1 MRQIKTYSRKPKRSI
16 KPFLI
21 AFCVCIL
28 ACAAISGSLAWLIS
42 TPEQVVNSF
51 TPGVVTIEVD
61 ETFDDEH
68 TTKQNVSIKNTGNV
82 PAYIRVAL
90 VPAWVDD
97 EGNIAAK
104 PASLE
109 QLDNDCNIAWGED
122 GNGYEA
128 DWFIGAD
135 GFYYCKTFINP
146 GKSTPI
152 LIKSCTVKDGEHE
165 YDFELQVIASAV
177 QSLPTST
184 VETVWPVVVDPDG
197 RLANKIQGGN

>member
-1 MRQIKTYSRKPKRSI
+1 MRQIKTYSRKPKRSV

-28 ACAAISGSLAWLIS
+28 ACAAVSGSLAWLTS

-61 ETFDDEH
+61 EKFDS
-68 TTKQNVSIKNTGNV
+68 TTKSDVRIKNTGNV

-104 PASLE
+104 PASLK
-109 QLDNDCNIAWGED
+109 LNDDCNIAWGKD
-122 GNGYEA
+122 GSGYEA
-128 DWFIGAD
+128 DWFIGSD
-135 GFYYCKTFINP
+135 GFYYCKTVIEP
-146 GKSTPI
+146 GGSTPI
-152 LIKSCTVKDGEHE
+152 LIKSCTVNGGEHE

-184 VETVWPVVVDPDG
+184 VETVWPVVVDTDG
-197 RLANKIQGGN
+197 TLAKKIQGGN

>member
-1 MRQIKTYSRKPKRSI
+1 MRQIKTYSRKPKRSV

-28 ACAAISGSLAWLIS
+28 ACAAVSGSLAWLIS
-42 TPEQVVNSF
+42 APGPVVNEF
-51 TPGVVTIEVD
+51 TPGEVTIQVD
-61 ETFDDEH
+61 ETFDGS
-68 TTKQNVSIKNTGNV
+68 TKSDVRIENTGNV

-104 PASLE
+104 PASLDDCTIT
-109 QLDNDCNIAWGED
+109 LGDNFNQF
-122 GNGYEA
+122 
-128 DWFIGAD
+128 WFEGTD

-146 GKSTPI
+146 DESTPI
-152 LIKSCTVKDGEHE
+152 LIKSCTVNGEEHE

-184 VETVWPVVVDPDG
+184 VEAVWPVVVDTDG
-197 RLANKIQGGN
+197 TLAKNEQGGN

>member
-28 ACAAISGSLAWLIS
+28 ACAAVSGSLAWLIS

-61 ETFDDEH
+61 EKFDS
-68 TTKQNVSIKNTGNV
+68 TTKSDVRIKNTGNV

-109 QLDNDCNIAWGED
+109 QLHNDCNIAWGED
-122 GNGYEA
+122 CNGYEA
-128 DWFIGAD
+128 DWFIGSD
-135 GFYYCKTFINP
+135 GFYYCKTVINP

-152 LIKSCTVKDGEHE
+152 LIKSCTVKGEEHE

-184 VETVWPVVVDPDG
+184 VGEVWPVVVGTDG
-197 RLANKIQGGN
+197 TLAKKIQGGN

>member
-28 ACAAISGSLAWLIS
+28 ACAAVSGSLAWLTS

-51 TPGVVTIEVD
+51 TPGVVTIQVD
-61 ETFDDEH
+61 EKFDGS
-68 TTKQNVSIKNTGNV
+68 TKSNVRIKNTGNV

-90 VPAWVDD
+90 IPAWVDD

-104 PASLE
+104 PASLK
-109 QLDNDCNIAWGED
+109 LNDDCNIAWGKV
-122 GNGYEA
+122 GNGYED
-128 DWFIGAD
+128 DWFIGSD
-135 GFYYCKTFINP
+135 GFYYCKTVIEP
-146 GKSTPI
+146 GASTPI
-152 LIKSCTVKDGEHE
+152 LIKSCTVKGEEHE

-184 VETVWPVVVDPDG
+184 VEKVWPVVVSTDG
-197 RLANKIQGGN
+197 TLAKKEQGGN

>member
-1 MRQIKTYSRKPKRSI
+1 MRQIKTYSRKPKRSV

-28 ACAAISGSLAWLIS
+28 ACAAVSGSLAWLTS
-42 TPEQVVNSF
+42 TPGPVVNEF
-51 TPGVVTIEVD
+51 IPGEVTIQVD
-61 ETFDDEH
+61 EKFDGS
-68 TTKQNVSIKNTGNV
+68 TKSNVRIKNTGNV

-104 PASLE
+104 PASLK
-109 QLDNDCNIAWGED
+109 LNDDCNIAWGKD
-122 GNGYEA
+122 GSGYEA
-128 DWFIGAD
+128 DWFIGSD

-146 GKSTPI
+146 GESTPI

-184 VETVWPVVVDPDG
+184 VEKVWRAVVVGPNG
-197 RLANKIQGGN
+197 KLAKKEQGGN

>member
-1 MRQIKTYSRKPKRSI
+1 MRQINTYSRKPKRSI

-28 ACAAISGSLAWLIS
+28 SCAAVSGSLAWLIS
-42 TPEQVVNSF
+42 TPEPVVNEF
-51 TPGVVTIEVD
+51 TPGEVTIQVD
-61 ETFDDEH
+61 EKFDDEH

-90 VPAWVDD
+90 IPAWVDD

-104 PASLE
+104 PASLK
-109 QLDNDCNIAWGED
+109 LNDDCNIAWGKD
-122 GNGYEA
+122 GNGYEN
-128 DWFIGAD
+128 DWFIGSD
-135 GFYYCKTFINP
+135 GFYYCKTVIEP
-146 GKSTPI
+146 DESTPI
-152 LIKSCTVKDGEHE
+152 LIKSCTVKGEGHE

-184 VETVWPVVVDPDG
+184 VGEVWPVVVGTDG
-197 RLANKIQGGN
+197 TLAKKQQGGN

>member
-28 ACAAISGSLAWLIS
+28 ACAAVSGSLAWLIS
-42 TPEQVVNSF
+42 TPGPVVNEF
-51 TPGVVTIEVD
+51 TPGEVTIQVD
-61 ETFDDEH
+61 ETFNG
-68 TTKQNVSIKNTGNV
+68 TTKQNVRIKNTGNV

-128 DWFIGAD
+128 DWFIGSD
-135 GFYYCKTFINP
+135 GFYYCKTVIEP
-146 GKSTPI
+146 DGSTPI

-165 YDFELQVIASAV
+165 YDFELQLIASAV

-184 VETVWPVVVDPDG
+184 VETVWPVVVCTDG
-197 RLANKIQGGN
+197 TLAKTEQGGN

>member
-28 ACAAISGSLAWLIS
+28 ACAAVSGSLAWLTS
-42 TPEQVVNSF
+42 TPGPVVNEF
-51 TPGVVTIEVD
+51 IPGEVTIQVD
-61 ETFDDEH
+61 EKFDS
-68 TTKQNVSIKNTGNV
+68 TTKSDVSIKNTGDV

-109 QLDNDCNIAWGED
+109 LNDDCNIAWGKD
-122 GNGYEA
+122 GSGYED
-128 DWFIGAD
+128 DWFIGSD
-135 GFYYCKTFINP
+135 GFYYCKTVIEP
-146 GKSTPI
+146 GEYTPI

-184 VETVWPVVVDPDG
+184 VETVWPVVVCTDG
-197 RLANKIQGGN
+197 TLAKKEQGGN

>member
-1 MRQIKTYSRKPKRSI
+1 MRQINTYSRKPKRSV

-28 ACAAISGSLAWLIS
+28 ACAAVSGSLAWLTS

-61 ETFDDEH
+61 EKFDS
-68 TTKQNVSIKNTGNV
+68 TTKSDVRIKNTGNV

-122 GNGYEA
+122 GNGYEN

-135 GFYYCKTFINP
+135 GFYYCKTVINP
-146 GKSTPI
+146 GEYTPI
-152 LIKSCTVKDGEHE
+152 LIKSCTVKDGEHK

-184 VETVWPVVVDPDG
+184 VGEVWPVVVGTDG
-197 RLANKIQGGN
+197 TLANKIQGGN

>member
-1 MRQIKTYSRKPKRSI
+1 MRQINTYSRKPKRSV

-28 ACAAISGSLAWLIS
+28 ACAAVSGSLAWLIS
-42 TPEQVVNSF
+42 APGPVVNTF
-51 TPGVVTIEVD
+51 TPGAVTIQVD
-61 ETFDDEH
+61 ETFDGS
-68 TTKQNVSIKNTGNV
+68 TKSDVSIKNTGTV

-109 QLDNDCNIAWGED
+109 LKDDCNIAWGKV
-122 GNGYEA
+122 GNGYED
-128 DWFIGAD
+128 DWFIGSD
-135 GFYYCKTFINP
+135 GFYYCKTVIEP
-146 GKSTPI
+146 DGSTPI
-152 LIKSCTVKDGEHE
+152 LIKSCTVKDGEHK
-165 YDFELQVIASAV
+165 YDFELQIIASAV

-184 VETVWPVVVDPDG
+184 VGEVWPVVVGPDG
-197 RLANKIQGGN
+197 TLAKKIQGGN

>member
-42 TPEQVVNSF
+42 APGPVVNEF
-51 TPGVVTIEVD
+51 IPGEVTIEVD
-61 ETFDDEH
+61 EKFDAS
-68 TTKQNVSIKNTGNV
+68 TKSDVRIKNTGNV

-104 PASLE
+104 PASLK
-109 QLDNDCNIAWGED
+109 LNDDCNIAWGKD
-122 GNGYEA
+122 GSGYEA
-128 DWFIGAD
+128 DWFIGSD

-146 GKSTPI
+146 DKSTPI

-184 VETVWPVVVDPDG
+184 VETVWPVVVGTDG
-197 RLANKIQGGN
+197 TLANKIQGGN

>member
-42 TPEQVVNSF
+42 APGPVVNEF
-51 TPGVVTIEVD
+51 TPGEVTIQVD
-61 ETFDDEH
+61 ETFDDGH

-90 VPAWVDD
+90 IPAWVDD
-97 EGNIAAK
+97 KGNIAAK
-104 PASLE
+104 PASL
-109 QLDNDCNIAWGED
+109 DNCNITWGNN
-122 GNGYEA
+122 GNGYED
-128 DWFIGAD
+128 DWFIGSD

-146 GKSTPI
+146 DKSTPI

-177 QSLPTST
+177 QSLPTTT
-184 VETVWPVVVDPDG
+184 VEKVWPAVVVDTDG
-197 RLANKIQGGN
+197 KLAKKEQGGN

>member
-1 MRQIKTYSRKPKRSI
+1 MRQIKTYSRKPKRSV

-28 ACAAISGSLAWLIS
+28 ACAAVSGSLAWLTS
-42 TPEQVVNSF
+42 TPGPVVNEF
-51 TPGVVTIEVD
+51 IPGEVTIQVD

-109 QLDNDCNIAWGED
+109 LNDDCNIAWGKD
-122 GNGYEA
+122 GSGYEA
-128 DWFIGAD
+128 DWFIGSD
-135 GFYYCKTFINP
+135 GFYYCKTVIEP
-146 GKSTPI
+146 GASTPI
-152 LIKSCTVKDGEHE
+152 LIKSCTVKGEEHE

-177 QSLPTST
+177 QSLPTTT
-184 VETVWPVVVDPDG
+184 VEAVWPVVVSTDG
-197 RLANKIQGGN
+197 TLAKNEQGGN

>member
-28 ACAAISGSLAWLIS
+28 ACAAVSGSLAWLIS
-42 TPEQVVNSF
+42 APGPVVNEF
-51 TPGVVTIEVD
+51 IPGEVTIQVD
-61 ETFDDEH
+61 ETFNG
-68 TTKQNVSIKNTGNV
+68 TTKQNVRIKNTGNV

-104 PASLE
+104 PASLK
-109 QLDNDCNIAWGED
+109 LNDDCNIAWGKD
-122 GNGYEA
+122 GSGYEA
-128 DWFIGAD
+128 DWFIGSD
-135 GFYYCKTFINP
+135 GFYYCKTVIEP
-146 GKSTPI
+146 HGSTPI

-184 VETVWPVVVDPDG
+184 VEKVWPVVVSTDG
-197 RLANKIQGGN
+197 TLAKKEQGGN

>member
-1 MRQIKTYSRKPKRSI
+1 MRQIKTYSRKPKRSV

-28 ACAAISGSLAWLIS
+28 SCAAVSGSLAWLIS
-42 TPEQVVNSF
+42 TPEPVVNEF
-51 TPGVVTIEVD
+51 TPGEVTIQVD
-61 ETFDDEH
+61 EKFDGS
-68 TTKQNVSIKNTGNV
+68 TKSNVRIKNTGNV

-90 VPAWVDD
+90 IPAWVDD

-104 PASLE
+104 PASL
-109 QLDNDCNIAWGED
+109 NDCTITWGED

-128 DWFIGAD
+128 DWFIGSD

-146 GKSTPI
+146 DKSTPI
-152 LIKSCTVKDGEHE
+152 LIKSCTVKGEGHE

-184 VETVWPVVVDPDG
+184 VGEVWPVVVGTDG
-197 RLANKIQGGN
+197 TLANKIQGGN

>member
-1 MRQIKTYSRKPKRSI
+1 MRQIKTYSRKPKRSV

-28 ACAAISGSLAWLIS
+28 ACVTVSGSLAWLIS
-42 TPEQVVNSF
+42 TPEPVVNEF
-51 TPGVVTIEVD
+51 TPGEVTIQVD
-61 ETFDDEH
+61 ETFNG
-68 TTKQNVSIKNTGNV
+68 TTKSDVRIKNTGNV

-97 EGNIAAK
+97 KGNIAAK
-104 PASLE
+104 PASLK
-109 QLDNDCNIAWGED
+109 LDCDITWGED

-128 DWFIGAD
+128 DWFIGSD
-135 GFYYCKTFINP
+135 GFYYCKTVIEP
-146 GKSTPI
+146 DGSTPI
-152 LIKSCTVKDGEHE
+152 LIKSCTVNGGEHE

-184 VETVWPVVVDPDG
+184 VEKVWPVVVSTDG
-197 RLANKIQGGN
+197 TLAKNEQGGN

>member
-42 TPEQVVNSF
+42 APGPVVNEF
-51 TPGVVTIEVD
+51 IPGEVTIEVD
-61 ETFDDEH
+61 EKFDAS
-68 TTKQNVSIKNTGNV
+68 TKSDVRIKNTGNV

-104 PASLE
+104 PASLK
-109 QLDNDCNIAWGED
+109 LNDDCNIAWGKD
-122 GNGYEA
+122 GSGYEA
-128 DWFIGAD
+128 DWFIGSD
-135 GFYYCKTFINP
+135 GFYYCKTVIEP
-146 GKSTPI
+146 GASTPI

-184 VETVWPVVVDPDG
+184 VETVWPVVVGTDG
-197 RLANKIQGGN
+197 TLANKIQGGN

>member
-1 MRQIKTYSRKPKRSI
+1 MRQIKTYSRKPKRSV

-28 ACAAISGSLAWLIS
+28 ACAAVSGSLAWLIS
-42 TPEQVVNSF
+42 TPGPVVNEF
-51 TPGVVTIEVD
+51 TPGEVTIQVD
-61 ETFDDEH
+61 ETFNG
-68 TTKQNVSIKNTGNV
+68 TTKSDVRIKNTGNV

>member
-1 MRQIKTYSRKPKRSI
+1 MRQIKTYSRKPKRSV

-28 ACAAISGSLAWLIS
+28 ACAAVSGSLAWLTS
-42 TPEQVVNSF
+42 TPGPVVNEF
-51 TPGVVTIEVD
+51 IPGEVTIQVD
-61 ETFDDEH
+61 ETFDDGH

-109 QLDNDCNIAWGED
+109 LNDDCNIAWGKD
-122 GNGYEA
+122 GSGYEA
-128 DWFIGAD
+128 DWFIGSD
-135 GFYYCKTFINP
+135 GFYYCKTVIEP
-146 GKSTPI
+146 GASTPI
-152 LIKSCTVKDGEHE
+152 LIKSCTVKGEEHE

-184 VETVWPVVVDPDG
+184 VEKVWPVVVSTDG
-197 RLANKIQGGN
+197 TLAKKEQGGN

>member
-42 TPEQVVNSF
+42 APGPVVNEF
-51 TPGVVTIEVD
+51 IPGEVTIQVD
-61 ETFDDEH
+61 ETFDGS
-68 TTKQNVSIKNTGNV
+68 TKSDVSIENTGNV

-104 PASLE
+104 PASLK
-109 QLDNDCNIAWGED
+109 LDCDITWGKV
-122 GNGYEA
+122 GNGYED
-128 DWFIGAD
+128 DWFIGSD
-135 GFYYCKTFINP
+135 GFYYCKTVIEP

-184 VETVWPVVVDPDG
+184 VGEVWPVVVGTDG
-197 RLANKIQGGN
+197 TLAKKIQGGN

>member
-42 TPEQVVNSF
+42 APGPVVNEF
-51 TPGVVTIEVD
+51 IPGEVTIQVD
-61 ETFDDEH
+61 ETFDDGH

-109 QLDNDCNIAWGED
+109 LNDDCNIAWGKD
-122 GNGYEA
+122 GSGYEA
-128 DWFIGAD
+128 DWFIGSD
-135 GFYYCKTFINP
+135 GFYYCKTVIEP
-146 GKSTPI
+146 GASTPI
-152 LIKSCTVKDGEHE
+152 LIKSCTVKGEEHE

-177 QSLPTST
+177 QSLPTTT
-184 VETVWPVVVDPDG
+184 VETVWPVVVNTDG
-197 RLANKIQGGN
+197 TLAKKIQGGN

>member
-1 MRQIKTYSRKPKRSI
+1 MRQIKTYSRKPKRSV

-28 ACAAISGSLAWLIS
+28 ACAAVSGSLAWLTS

-122 GNGYEA
+122 GNGYEN

-135 GFYYCKTFINP
+135 GFYYCKTVINP
-146 GKSTPI
+146 GEYTPI
-152 LIKSCTVKDGEHE
+152 LIKSCTVKDGEHK

-184 VETVWPVVVDPDG
+184 VETVWPEVVCTDG
-197 RLANKIQGGN
+197 TLAKNEQGGN

>member
-1 MRQIKTYSRKPKRSI
+1 MRQIKTYSRKPKRSV

-28 ACAAISGSLAWLIS
+28 ACAAVSGSLAWLIS
-42 TPEQVVNSF
+42 APEPVVNEF

-61 ETFDDEH
+61 EKFDS
-68 TTKQNVSIKNTGNV
+68 TTKSDVSIKNTGNV

-122 GNGYEA
+122 GNGYEN
-128 DWFIGAD
+128 DWFIGSD
-135 GFYYCKTFINP
+135 GFYYCKTVINP
-146 GKSTPI
+146 GDYTPI
-152 LIKSCTVKDGEHE
+152 LIKSCTVKDVEHE

-184 VETVWPVVVDPDG
+184 VGEVWPVVVGTDG
-197 RLANKIQGGN
+197 TLAKIQQGGN

>member
-28 ACAAISGSLAWLIS
+28 ACAAVSGSLAWLIS
-42 TPEQVVNSF
+42 TPEPVVNEF
-51 TPGVVTIEVD
+51 TPGEVTIQVD
-61 ETFDDEH
+61 ETFNG
-68 TTKQNVSIKNTGNV
+68 TTKQNVRIKNTGNV

-109 QLDNDCNIAWGED
+109 LNDDCNITWGKV
-122 GNGYEA
+122 GNGYED
-128 DWFIGAD
+128 DWFIGSD
-135 GFYYCKTFINP
+135 GFYYCKTVIEP
-146 GKSTPI
+146 DGSTPI
-152 LIKSCTVKDGEHE
+152 LIKSCTVKDGEHK
-165 YDFELQVIASAV
+165 YDFELQIIASAV

-184 VETVWPVVVDPDG
+184 VGEVWPVVVGPDG
-197 RLANKIQGGN
+197 TLAEKEQGGN

>member
-28 ACAAISGSLAWLIS
+28 ACAAVSGSLAWLTS

-51 TPGVVTIEVD
+51 TPGVVTIQVD
-61 ETFDDEH
+61 EKFDGS
-68 TTKQNVSIKNTGNV
+68 TKSNVRIKNTGNV

-90 VPAWVDD
+90 IPAWVDD

-104 PASLE
+104 PASLK
-109 QLDNDCNIAWGED
+109 LNDDCNIAWGKV
-122 GNGYEA
+122 GNGYED
-128 DWFIGAD
+128 DWFIGSD
-135 GFYYCKTFINP
+135 GFYYCKTVIEP

-152 LIKSCTVKDGEHE
+152 LIKSCTVKGEEHE

-184 VETVWPVVVDPDG
+184 VETVWPEVVCTDG
-197 RLANKIQGGN
+197 TLAKNEQGGN

>member
-42 TPEQVVNSF
+42 APGPVVNEF
-51 TPGVVTIEVD
+51 IPGEVTIQVD
-61 ETFDDEH
+61 ETFNG
-68 TTKQNVSIKNTGNV
+68 TTKQNVRIKNTGNV

-109 QLDNDCNIAWGED
+109 LNDDCDITWGDNFNQF
-122 GNGYEA
+122 
-128 DWFIGAD
+128 WFEGTD
-135 GFYYCKTFINP
+135 GFYYCKTVIEP
-146 GKSTPI
+146 DESTPI
-152 LIKSCTVKDGEHE
+152 LIKSCTVKGEEHE

-184 VETVWPVVVDPDG
+184 VGEVWPPVEVGMDG
-197 RLANKIQGGN
+197 TLANKIQGGN

>member
-1 MRQIKTYSRKPKRSI
+1 MRQIKTYSRKPKRSV

-28 ACAAISGSLAWLIS
+28 ACAAVSGSLAWLIS
-42 TPEQVVNSF
+42 TPEPVVNTF
-51 TPGVVTIEVD
+51 TPGAVTIQVD
-61 ETFDDEH
+61 ETFNG
-68 TTKQNVSIKNTGNV
+68 TTKSDVRIKNTGDV

-104 PASLE
+104 PASLK
-109 QLDNDCNIAWGED
+109 LDCDITWGD
-122 GNGYEA
+122 DFNQF
-128 DWFIGAD
+128 WFEGTD

-184 VETVWPVVVDPDG
+184 VGEVWPVVVGTDG
-197 RLANKIQGGN
+197 TLAKTEQGGN

>member
-1 MRQIKTYSRKPKRSI
+1 MRQIKTYSRKPKRSV

-28 ACAAISGSLAWLIS
+28 SCAAVSGSLAWLTS
-42 TPEQVVNSF
+42 TPGPVVNEF
-51 TPGVVTIEVD
+51 IPGEVTIQVD

-109 QLDNDCNIAWGED
+109 LNDDCNIAWGKD
-122 GNGYEA
+122 GSGYEA
-128 DWFIGAD
+128 DWFIGSD
-135 GFYYCKTFINP
+135 GFYYCKTVIEP
-146 GKSTPI
+146 GASTPI
-152 LIKSCTVKDGEHE
+152 LIKSCTVKGEEHE

-184 VETVWPVVVDPDG
+184 VEKVWPVVVSTDG
-197 RLANKIQGGN
+197 TLAKKEQGGN

>member
-28 ACAAISGSLAWLIS
+28 ACAAVSGSLAWLIS
-42 TPEQVVNSF
+42 TPEPVVNTF
-51 TPGVVTIEVD
+51 TPGVVTIQVD
-61 ETFDDEH
+61 EKFNG
-68 TTKQNVSIKNTGNV
+68 TTKSDVSIKNTGDV

-109 QLDNDCNIAWGED
+109 QLDNDCNIAWGKV
-122 GNGYEA
+122 GNGYED
-128 DWFIGAD
+128 DWFIGSD
-135 GFYYCKTFINP
+135 GFYYCKTVIEP
-146 GKSTPI
+146 DGSTPI
-152 LIKSCTVKDGEHE
+152 LIKSCTVKDGEHK
-165 YDFELQVIASAV
+165 YDFELQIIASAV

-184 VETVWPVVVDPDG
+184 VGEVWPVVVGPDG
-197 RLANKIQGGN
+197 TLAKKIQGGN

>member
-28 ACAAISGSLAWLIS
+28 ACAAASGSLAWLIS
-42 TPEQVVNSF
+42 APGPVVNEF
-51 TPGVVTIEVD
+51 TPGEVTIQVD
-61 ETFDDEH
+61 ETFDGI
-68 TTKQNVSIKNTGNV
+68 TKSDVRIKNTGNV

-104 PASLE
+104 HASL
-109 QLDNDCNIAWGED
+109 DNCNITWGD
-122 GNGYEA
+122 DFNQF
-128 DWFIGAD
+128 WFEGTD

-146 GKSTPI
+146 DKSTPI
-152 LIKSCTVKDGEHE
+152 LIKSCTVNGGEHE

-177 QSLPTST
+177 QSLPTTT
-184 VETVWPVVVDPDG
+184 VEAVWPVVVDTDG
-197 RLANKIQGGN
+197 TLAKNEQGGN

>member
-42 TPEQVVNSF
+42 APGPVVNEF
-51 TPGVVTIEVD
+51 IPGEVTIQVD
-61 ETFDDEH
+61 ETFDGS
-68 TTKQNVSIKNTGNV
+68 TKSDVRIKNTGNV

-104 PASLE
+104 PASL
-109 QLDNDCNIAWGED
+109 DDCNITLGD
-122 GNGYEA
+122 DFNQF
-128 DWFIGAD
+128 WFEGTD

-146 GKSTPI
+146 GESTPI
-152 LIKSCTVKDGEHE
+152 LIKSCTVKGEEHE

-184 VETVWPVVVDPDG
+184 VEKVWPVVVVTDG
-197 RLANKIQGGN
+197 TLAKTEQGGN

>member
-28 ACAAISGSLAWLIS
+28 ACAAVSGSLAWLTS
-42 TPEQVVNSF
+42 TPEHVVNSF
-51 TPGVVTIEVD
+51 IPGAVTIQVD
-61 ETFDDEH
+61 EKFDGS
-68 TTKQNVSIKNTGNV
+68 TKSDVRIKNTGNV

-104 PASLE
+104 PASLK
-109 QLDNDCNIAWGED
+109 LNDDCNIAWGED

-128 DWFIGAD
+128 DWFIGSD
-135 GFYYCKTFINP
+135 GFYYCKTVIEP

-184 VETVWPVVVDPDG
+184 VETVWPVVVCTDG
-197 RLANKIQGGN
+197 TLAKTEQGGN

>member
-1 MRQIKTYSRKPKRSI
+1 MRQIKTYSRKPKRRI

-28 ACAAISGSLAWLIS
+28 ACAAVSGSLAWLTS
-42 TPEQVVNSF
+42 APEPVVNEF
-51 TPGVVTIEVD
+51 TPGVVTIQVD
-61 ETFDDEH
+61 EKFDGS
-68 TTKQNVSIKNTGNV
+68 TKSDVRIKNTGNV

-104 PASLE
+104 HASL
-109 QLDNDCNIAWGED
+109 DDCNITLGD
-122 GNGYEA
+122 
-128 DWFIGAD
+128 DFWFEGTD
-135 GFYYCKTFINP
+135 GFYYCKTFIKP
-146 GKSTPI
+146 DESTPI

-184 VETVWPVVVDPDG
+184 VEKVWPVVVSTDG
-197 RLANKIQGGN
+197 TLAKKEQGGN

>member
-28 ACAAISGSLAWLIS
+28 ACAAVSGSLAWLIS
-42 TPEQVVNSF
+42 TPGPVVNEF
-51 TPGVVTIEVD
+51 TPGEVTIQVD
-61 ETFDDEH
+61 ETFNG
-68 TTKQNVSIKNTGNV
+68 TTKQNVRIKNTGDV

-109 QLDNDCNIAWGED
+109 LKDDCNIAWGKD

-128 DWFIGAD
+128 DWFIGSD
-135 GFYYCKTFINP
+135 GFYYCKTVINP
-146 GKSTPI
+146 GDYTPI

-184 VETVWPVVVDPDG
+184 VETVWPVVVCTDG
-197 RLANKIQGGN
+197 TLAKTEQGGN

>member
-1 MRQIKTYSRKPKRSI
+1 MRQIKTYSRKPKRSV

-28 ACAAISGSLAWLIS
+28 ACAAVSGSLAWLIS

-109 QLDNDCNIAWGED
+109 LNDDCNIAWGKD
-122 GNGYEA
+122 GSGYEA
-128 DWFIGAD
+128 DWFIGSD
-135 GFYYCKTFINP
+135 GFYYCKTVIEP
-146 GKSTPI
+146 GASTPI
-152 LIKSCTVKDGEHE
+152 LIKSCTVKGEEHE

-184 VETVWPVVVDPDG
+184 VEKVWPVVVSTDG
-197 RLANKIQGGN
+197 TLAKKEQGGN